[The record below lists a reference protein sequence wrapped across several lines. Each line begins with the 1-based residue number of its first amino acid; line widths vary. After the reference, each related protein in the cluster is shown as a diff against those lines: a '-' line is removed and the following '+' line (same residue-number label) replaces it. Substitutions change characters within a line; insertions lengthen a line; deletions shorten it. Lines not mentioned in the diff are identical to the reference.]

1 MVFLYN
7 YDTNTIHVI
16 PTKTRNAEEII
27 DATTS
32 MLSTLTTRGNQP
44 NINILDNEAL
54 SIIKQGLLQN
64 KIKYQLVL
72 PYLHRHNSGECDIQ
86 TFQAHFITCLC
97 AEDPED
103 TAKEWYRFLPQ
114 ATLTL
119 KLLHNCCFN
128 PKFS

>member
-1 MVFLYN
+1 MQS
-7 YDTNTIHVI
+7 I
-16 PTKTRNAEEII
+16 
-27 DATTS
+27 
-32 MLSTLTTRGNQP
+32 LTTTMNQP
-44 NINILDNEAL
+44 NIHILNNEAS
-54 SIIKQGLLQN
+54 SIIKQGFLN
-64 KIKYQLVL
+64 NNIKYQLVP
-72 PYLHRHNSGECDIQ
+72 PYLHRHNSDERLE
-86 TFQAHFITCLC
+86 AHFITCLC